1 MSELAMVFER
11 KWLSDYS
18 HGLEIFRKEIGK
30 MNIGEGRQQNILIFA
45 RRGVR
50 SKEVNMAV
58 SPSIEDEVPRATKRR
73 ASTEAGVAMVSV

>member
-1 MSELAMVFER
+1 MVVV
-11 KWLSDYS
+11 
-18 HGLEIFRKEIGK
+18 
-30 MNIGEGRQQNILIFA
+30 FA